1 MNFEM
6 ISPREL
12 KESKIK
18 NDIILVDLR
27 ETEEYQY
34 KHIQDAINIPYEEL
48 DENLYKLPRNRE
60 IVLYCERG
68 GVSFMAAKQLSARG
82 FWVKTLIG
90 GIQGYNVEKLE

>member
-12 KESKIK
+12 NESRKK
-18 NDIILVDLR
+18 NQIILIDLR
-27 ETEEYQY
+27 DKKEFQR
-34 KHIQDAINIPYEEL
+34 KHILNAINIPYEEIE
-48 DENLYKLPRNRE
+48 ENLYRLPKDQE
-60 IVLYCERG
+60 IILYCERG
-68 GVSFMAAKQLSARG
+68 GVSFMVAKQLSAQG